1 MVADLHDD
9 PLGEIVRISTFN
21 QSMPEKIAMSM
32 EVNRIQGNFFD
43 QSCQLFLVI
52 GLMGDA
58 FLQFAAANE

>member
-1 MVADLHDD
+1 
-9 PLGEIVRISTFN
+9 
-21 QSMPEKIAMSM
+21 MPEKIAMSM